1 MATGNYGTLR
11 PADVSPNDVDI
22 ILHYTPS
29 RDDTENFTLTK
40 LQTGLLTPFFNNAD
54 IGGNDNEV
62 LGGLYNLNLPSDQ
75 FNELGIYT
83 LYLRP
88 KQIRAQIYDCGVL
101 VTLPNIK
108 GIIIDISNVDSP
120 QNFIPQGLV
129 GYRVEYLNDDGS
141 KVPNFFR
148 IITSNFYCEVSNFNL
163 SNSLQTSVRYNYTD
177 NATNLVFCTLTP
189 SASAT
194 NNPNVTPYIGAPGQ
208 NVVISNTFFNPQV
221 IEVEM
226 VEHDA
231 STLAIALY
239 GNQTKSIDDG
249 IYTIYDSSNNIYRQY
264 NLYEIRDQ
272 FNELLYE
279 VRQDRLDNI
288 DFTKNF
294 EQIIA

>member
-29 RDDTENFTLTK
+29 RDDTNNFTLTK

-88 KQIRAQIYDCGVL
+88 KQIRTQIYDCGVL

-108 GIIIDISNVDSP
+108 GIIIDLNNVDSP
-120 QNFIPQGLV
+120 QNFIAQGLV

-148 IITSNFYCEVSNFNL
+148 IITSNFYCEVSNFN
-163 SNSLQTSVRYNYTD
+163 
-177 NATNLVFCTLTP
+177 
-189 SASAT
+189 
-194 NNPNVTPYIGAPGQ
+194 
-208 NVVISNTFFNPQV
+208 
-221 IEVEM
+221 
-226 VEHDA
+226 
-231 STLAIALY
+231 
-239 GNQTKSIDDG
+239 
-249 IYTIYDSSNNIYRQY
+249 
-264 NLYEIRDQ
+264 
-272 FNELLYE
+272 
-279 VRQDRLDNI
+279 
-288 DFTKNF
+288 
-294 EQIIA
+294 